1 MFRKVVISYNF
12 TGVIYMDIMWMMFFR
27 VVLNDSFGFFRVN
40 RGIFN
45 LGREVFFE
53 EVIIELGIEGR
64 RDIK

>member
-1 MFRKVVISYNF
+1 
-12 TGVIYMDIMWMMFFR
+12 MMFFR

-40 RGIFN
+40 CGIFN